1 MPQLRRFAPSSLV
14 ISIVLSIVLG
24 LALCVA
30 LRAAPASAALS
41 HSDGTQAPKTPTQR
55 TLRVGVYDFAPMVF
69 SENGQA
75 KGFFVDLL
83 ADLAQR
89 EKWRLVFVPGTW
101 AECLSRLESGEIDL
115 LPSIARTPERDTLF
129 RFTEDFLFLDW
140 GVIYKKRGSAI
151 RTVFDLKGKT
161 ITALSGSVYTEKLR
175 TLLEQF
181 GIQANIVTKPDYAEA
196 LAAVGRG
203 EADAGVCTN
212 VLGTILDR
220 NLAIARTDIVFAPIK
235 LRMAVKR
242 GGREDLLPVLDR
254 RLEELKAQ
262 PDSLYHQ
269 SRDKWLG
276 LAAASALP
284 RWLPWALGGGLLV
297 LCVLTAFVVSLRLLV
312 QRRTEALRKSEKHYL
327 TTLTAVNDG
336 LWDWHVPTGEAY
348 FSPLYYGLL
357 GYADQEFPASY
368 ATWLPLVHPEDIDRV
383 ERELKRSIETGQG
396 FSIDLRMRTR
406 GGGWK
411 WVCTRGK
418 AIERDAGGRAVR
430 MVGTLSDVT
439 YRKGL
444 ESRLRES
451 ELHFRTLADSG
462 QALIWTATPDKLC
475 NYFNEPWLA
484 FTGRALE
491 QELGSGWTEGVH
503 PDDFQRCLDLFTTSF
518 DRRENFSMEYRL
530 RHHSG
535 EYRWIV
541 DKGTPRYDSDG
552 AFLGYIG
559 HCLDISENKRAED
572 ELLAKTEYLDAMFN
586 NTSTLMLL
594 VNAEGNVVDVN
605 LAAVA
610 KVGQPQET
618 LQGHLGGEVLRCVN
632 SFLGGGCGRTEDCQ
646 ICPVRTRV
654 MRTFSTGERSFNEEG
669 SLTVSVDGKPVR
681 AHFLISTALIRHR
694 NGDFVL
700 VSLID
705 ITGRRQAE
713 EALWRNQ
720 EFTRIVMENL
730 PIGLAVNSV
739 DPSVAFEYM
748 NDNFPSLYRTTREKL
763 ALPDGFWAAAYEDAD
778 MREQMRARVLADCA
792 SGDAQRMYWADV
804 PITRRGEPTT
814 YITARNI
821 PLPEHGLLIST
832 VWDVTHRKLGEEA
845 LKESNERLQTSLRTA
860 MDGYWRADL
869 QGRLR
874 EVNEAYCR
882 MSGYSAQEL
891 LTLSIPDL
899 EARESGEA
907 VRARIET
914 LKSSNRD
921 RFETKHRRKDG
932 SLYDVEVSVT
942 FQESEGGWLVAFL
955 RDITERKRAEADL
968 VAAKNAA
975 EAANRAKSEFLAN
988 MSHELRTPMN
998 GVLGMLQLLMLE
1010 EELKPSQ
1017 QDFASNAFVA
1027 ANRLLSL
1034 LNDILDFSRIE
1045 AGVLVF
1051 KQEPFQP
1058 GDILDATL
1066 GVFGHAC
1073 ARKGLAL
1080 NILPEPGLPAWLRG
1094 DEARI
1099 RQVVFNLVGNAVK
1112 FTRQGAI
1119 TVEVWHRTL
1128 PGAAQGRLIM
1138 AVSDT
1143 GVGIPEAKLDAV
1155 FDRFSQA
1162 DGSYARQ
1169 FEGAGLGLAIVR
1181 RIVECLGG
1189 SLCIESEVGQ
1199 GTTAVLSLSA
1209 PVERGAAVA
1218 AQAETGLADVAEEV
1232 PLRILLAEDELIGQ
1246 LGARLMLERMG
1257 HSVVA
1262 VNDGID
1268 AVAAALKQEF
1278 DCVLMDIQM
1287 PEMDGLEATRILRT
1301 TTLPGQGGRLPII
1314 AMTAY
1319 ALAGDREKFLAAG
1332 MDEYIAKPFR
1342 QDELRAL
1349 LQTVA
1354 QRRRRG
1360 DL

>member
-1 MPQLRRFAPSSLV
+1 MPQLRRLSPLPLG
-14 ISIVLSIVLG
+14 ISIALSMVLSF
-24 LALCVA
+24 ALC
-30 LRAAPASAALS
+30 AAVASAAIS
-41 HSDGTQAPKTPTQR
+41 SSVEATVPETRAPR
-55 TLRVGVYDFAPMVF
+55 AVRVGVYDFAPMVF

-75 KGFFVDLL
+75 KGFFVDML
-83 ADLAQR
+83 ADLAEAEQ
-89 EKWRLVFVPGTW
+89 WRLVFIPGTW

-115 LPSIARTPERDTLF
+115 LPSIAQTPERDELF
-129 RFTEDFLFLDW
+129 RFTEEFLFLDW

-151 RTVFDLKGKT
+151 RTVFDLEGKT
-161 ITALSGSVYTEKLR
+161 ITALRGSVYTEKLKA
-175 TLLEQF
+175 LLEQF
-181 GIQANIVTKPDYAEA
+181 GIKADIVTKPDYAEA

-220 NLAIARTDIVFAPIK
+220 NLAITRTDIVFAPIK

-242 GGREDLLPVLDR
+242 GGREDLLPTLDR
-254 RLEELKAQ
+254 HLGELKAQ
-262 PDSLYHQ
+262 PGSLYYQLH
-269 SRDKWLG
+269 DKWLG
-276 LAAASALP
+276 LAARSSSP
-284 RWLPWALGGGLLV
+284 RWLPWTLGGGLLV
-297 LCVLTAFVVSLRLLV
+297 LCVLAAFVVSLRLLV
-312 QRRTEALRKSEKHYL
+312 QRRTDDLRKSEKRYL

-348 FSPLYYGLL
+348 FSPLYYGVL

-368 ATWLPLVHPEDIDRV
+368 DTWRPLVHPEDIDSA
-383 ERELKRSIETGQG
+383 EHELKRCIETGQS

-406 GGGWK
+406 DGGWK

-418 AIERDAGGRAVR
+418 AIERDAGGRALR

-439 YRKGL
+439 HRKGL
-444 ESRLRES
+444 EASLRES
-451 ELHFRTLADSG
+451 ELHFRTLANLG
-462 QALIWTATPDKLC
+462 QALIWTSTPDKLC

-484 FTGRALE
+484 FTGRSLE
-491 QELGSGWTEGVH
+491 QELGNGWTEGVH
-503 PDDFQRCLDLFTTSF
+503 PDDFQRCLDIYVAAF
-518 DRRENFSMEYRL
+518 DKRESFSMEYRL

-541 DKGTPRYDSDG
+541 DKGSPRYDSQGD
-552 AFLGYIG
+552 FLGYIG
-559 HCLDISENKRAED
+559 HCLDISETK
-572 ELLAKTEYLDAMFN
+572 
-586 NTSTLMLL
+586 
-594 VNAEGNVVDVN
+594 
-605 LAAVA
+605 
-610 KVGQPQET
+610 
-618 LQGHLGGEVLRCVN
+618 
-632 SFLGGGCGRTEDCQ
+632 
-646 ICPVRTRV
+646 
-654 MRTFSTGERSFNEEG
+654 
-669 SLTVSVDGKPVR
+669 
-681 AHFLISTALIRHR
+681 
-694 NGDFVL
+694 
-700 VSLID
+700 
-705 ITGRRQAE
+705 QAE
-713 EALWRNQ
+713 EALRRYQ

-748 NDNFPSLYRTTREKL
+748 NDNFPSLYRTTKEQL
-763 ALPDGFWAAAYEDAD
+763 ALPDGFWEAVYEDPEQ
-778 MREQMRARVLADCA
+778 REQMRARVLADCA
-792 SGDAQRMYWADV
+792 SGDPERMFWTDI
-804 PITRRGEPTT
+804 PITRKGEPTT
-814 YITARNI
+814 YVAAHNV
-821 PLPEHGLLIST
+821 PLPEHGLMIST
-832 VWDVTHRKLGEEA
+832 VWDVTQRKQTEEA
-845 LKESNERLQTSLRTA
+845 LRQTEMRFRLLFENAPLPYQSLNERGYFLDVNRRWLETLGYEREEVIGKWFGDFLGPGFSEHFDKNFPMFKQCCLIDGVEFDMMAKDGRTIRATFNGRVQLGHDGKFLRTH
-860 MDGYWRADL
+860 
-869 QGRLR
+869 
-874 EVNEAYCR
+874 CIF
-882 MSGYSAQEL
+882 
-891 LTLSIPDL
+891 T
-899 EARESGEA
+899 
-907 VRARIET
+907 
-914 LKSSNRD
+914 
-921 RFETKHRRKDG
+921 
-932 SLYDVEVSVT
+932 
-942 FQESEGGWLVAFL
+942 
-955 RDITERKRAEADL
+955 DITERKRAEEALRQSEARFRLAIEEAPFPIMIHADGGEVL
-968 VAAKNAA
+968 NISRAWTENSGYTLADIPTIGEWTRKAYGTRMEEIKGYIDSLYASQERKDEGEYAVTGSDGATRIWYFYSVPLGRLPDGRRTVLSMAFDVTSRKKMEQDILHAKDAA
-975 EAANRAKSEFLAN
+975 EAANRAKGEFLAN

-1010 EELKPSQ
+1010 EELKPCQ
-1017 QDFASNAFVA
+1017 QTYATNAFEA

-1058 GDILDATL
+1058 GDILDATV
-1066 GVFGHAC
+1066 GVFSHAC

-1080 NILPEPGLPAWLRG
+1080 RIVPEPGLPEWLLG

-1099 RQVVFNLVGNAVK
+1099 RQLVFNLVGNAVK
-1112 FTRQGAI
+1112 FTRKGGI
-1119 TVEVWHRTL
+1119 TVEAWHRTL
-1128 PGAAQGRLIM
+1128 AGAAMDRLIL

-1143 GVGIPEAKLDAV
+1143 GVGIPEAKLDVV

-1189 SLCIESEVGQ
+1189 SLCIESEVGE
-1199 GTTAVLSLSA
+1199 GTTVVLSL
-1209 PVERGAAVA
+1209 PVPVDRGAAVA
-1218 AQAETGLADVAEEV
+1218 PQVEAGSANTEEEV

-1287 PEMDGLEATRILRT
+1287 PEMDGLEATRILRS
-1301 TTLPGQGGRLPII
+1301 TTLPGNGGRLPII

-1319 ALAGDREKFLAAG
+1319 ALSGDREKFLAAG
-1332 MDEYIAKPFR
+1332 LDEYIAKPFR

-1354 QRRRRG
+1354 QRRRQG